1 MRFRKLP
8 IPAPNAWDNTAAPNT
23 ERRFNVETQR
33 TNQGQ
38 STLSQGKSETSP
50 PAEREQRITRTSGNF
65 TPSLWGGH
73 PFDTMMRLSR
83 DMDRLMDSFFG
94 RERNVS
100 RAAPELWQ
108 PRIDM
113 RQQGD
118 KLLISAELPGIPRD
132 AVKIECSD
140 EGIAISG
147 ERRESREEGGR
158 DQGYQL
164 SERSYG
170 SFYRVIPLPDGAK
183 GEDAKATMRDGV
195 LEISVP
201 YKQTTQRRQIQ
212 ITE

>member
-1 MRFRKLP
+1 ME
-8 IPAPNAWDNTAAPNT
+8 D
-23 ERRFNVETQR
+23 VR

-38 STLSQGKSETSP
+38 KAMSTGTKEGRP
-50 PAEREQRITRTSGNF
+50 EGGREQRITRTSGNF
-65 TPSLWGGH
+65 TPSLWSGR
-73 PFDTMMRLSR
+73 PFDTMLRLSR
-83 DMDRLMDSFFG
+83 DMDQLMDSFFG
-94 RERNVS
+94 RERS
-100 RAAPELWQ
+100 QAGGMPELWQ
-108 PRIDM
+108 PRVDM

-118 KLLISAELPGIPRD
+118 KLLISAELPGVPRD

-158 DQGYQL
+158 DQGYHL

-170 SFYRVIPLPDGAK
+170 SFYRVIPLPEGAK
-183 GEDAKATMRDGV
+183 GEDAKAMMRDGV

>member
-1 MRFRKLP
+1 MSFRKLP
-8 IPAPNAWDNTAAPNT
+8 MPARRVRNDTAAPII
-23 ERRFNVETQR
+23 ERSFTMETQR
-33 TNQGQ
+33 TSQGQ
-38 STLSQGKSETSP
+38 KAMSPGKPETRP
-50 PAEREQRITRTSGNF
+50 EGEREQRITRASGSF

-83 DMDRLMDSFFG
+83 DMDQLMDSFFG
-94 RERNVS
+94 RERS
-100 RAAPELWQ
+100 LARAAPELWQ

-113 RQQGD
+113 RQQGE
-118 KLLISAELPGIPRD
+118 KLLISAELPGVARD

-140 EGIAISG
+140 DGIAISG

-158 DQGYQL
+158 EQGYHL

-201 YKQTTQRRQIQ
+201 YKQTSQRRQIP
-212 ITE
+212 IAE